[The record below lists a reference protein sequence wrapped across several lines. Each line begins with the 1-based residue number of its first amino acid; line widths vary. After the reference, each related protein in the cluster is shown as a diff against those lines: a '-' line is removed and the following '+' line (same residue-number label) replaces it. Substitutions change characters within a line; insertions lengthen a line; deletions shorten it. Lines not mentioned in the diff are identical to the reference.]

1 MSFDVCDAKCQKQ
14 KRLAQLKSMMETG
27 PTPEAKQQARLQYY
41 TLQDGQGWLK
51 KEKEKVARAKIL
63 PVVQSLERQHA
74 VLQEQIATQNN
85 QLQNPKADEV
95 GDEEETRFIKK
106 QLDEANVMNRMFQL
120 SQPEVSSAPSYM
132 TWLPYLLDGIIAL
145 LGLVVI
151 YFVFIA
157 KKLNRFIFSQPVD
170 ESMIL

>member
-14 KRLAQLKSMMETG
+14 KRLTQLKSMMETG
-27 PTPEAKQQARLQYY
+27 PTPEAKEQARLQYY
-41 TLQDGQGWLK
+41 TLQDGQGWLR
-51 KEKEKVARAKIL
+51 KEKESIARAKIL

-74 VLQEQIATQNN
+74 VLQGQIATQNN
-85 QLQNPKADEV
+85 QLQNPKEDEV

-106 QLDEANVMNRMFQL
+106 QLDEANTMNRMFQL

-145 LGLVVI
+145 LGLVLLYLI
-151 YFVFIA
+151 FISG
-157 KKLNRFIFSQPVD
+157 KLNRFIFSQPVD
-170 ESMIL
+170 ESTIL